1 MQDLQSQADPADPAD
16 HSRPSDREDR
26 EFLVF
31 HLFLA
36 HPAAE
41 KCHDVIIIPYFTE
54 ISSIFL
60 RSCCRESDV
69 VSGVEGAERR

>member
-1 MQDLQSQADPADPAD
+1 MLDLQSQADPVDLAD
-16 HSRPSDREDR
+16 HSRPSDQEDR

-31 HLFLA
+31 RLFLE

-54 ISSIFL
+54 ISSIIL
-60 RSCCRESDV
+60 RNCCHESDIALGGE
-69 VSGVEGAERR
+69 GVG